1 MFKDELDALRS
12 QGLYRVL
19 RPLEGGQGP
28 RILIDGREVVSL
40 ASNDYLGLASH
51 PVLTAAAMEATE
63 RYGTGS
69 GASRLLSGSQPLHH
83 DLEEDLAR
91 FLGCE
96 AALVFNSGH
105 GANTGVLAALCGPG
119 DLIISDAL
127 NHASIV
133 DGCRLSK
140 AEKRIYKHRNLNDL
154 EDMLKVSNEYKRRW
168 IVTDSVFSMDGD
180 MAPLPGIVELAE
192 RYGAFVYVD
201 EAHATGV
208 VGPQGR
214 GSTAHFR
221 LAERITLRMG
231 TLGKALG
238 SFGAFVAGDREI
250 IEVLINRARPFIYS
264 TSLPPSVLA
273 ASRAA
278 VALIQTAE
286 GERLRRRLEGNME
299 ILRGRLSELGIYRGE
314 GATPIFPVILGSL
327 KRTAAVADALF
338 EEGVFAPAIRPPTV
352 PEGTA
357 RLRLSVMATHTG
369 ADLSRVNRL
378 LEAIISSAAGP
389 E

>member
-1 MFKDELDALRS
+1 MFKNELEVLQS

-19 RPLEGGQGP
+19 RPLDGGQGP
-28 RILIDGREVVSL
+28 RIRIGGREVISL

-51 PVLTAAAMEATE
+51 PVLTRAAIEATE

-83 DLEEDLAR
+83 ALEDDLAR

-96 AALVFNSGH
+96 GALVFNSGH
-105 GANTGVLAALCGPG
+105 GANSGTLAALCGRG

-133 DGCRLSK
+133 DGCRLSR
-140 AEKRIYKHRNLNDL
+140 ADKRVYKHCDMNEL
-154 EDMLKVSNEYKRRW
+154 EDILKVSNKYRRRW
-168 IVTDSVFSMDGD
+168 IVTDGVFSMDGD
-180 MAPLPGIVELAE
+180 VAPLPEIVGLAE
-192 RYGAFVYVD
+192 RYGAALYLD

-208 VGPQGR
+208 LGPRGR
-214 GSTAHFR
+214 GCAAHFR

-250 IEVLINRARPFIYS
+250 IDVLINRARPFIYS

-278 VALIQTAE
+278 VALIQSAE
-286 GERLRRRLEGNME
+286 GESLRQHLQGNVKILGARLNESGFYS
-299 ILRGRLSELGIYRGE
+299 GD
-314 GATPIFPVILGSL
+314 GATPILPVILGSVE
-327 KRTAAVADALF
+327 RTAAVAEALF

-352 PEGTA
+352 PAGSA
-357 RLRLSVMATHTG
+357 RLRLSVMATHSE

-378 LEAIISSAAGP
+378 LDTLLPSIEGTV
-389 E
+389 

>member
-1 MFKDELDALRS
+1 MFNDELDALRS

-28 RILIDGREVVSL
+28 RIRIDGREVISL

-238 SFGAFVAGDREI
+238 SFGAFVAGDRDI
-250 IEVLINRARPFIYS
+250 IDLLINRARPFIYS

-286 GERLRRRLEGNME
+286 
-299 ILRGRLSELGIYRGE
+299 
-314 GATPIFPVILGSL
+314 
-327 KRTAAVADALF
+327 
-338 EEGVFAPAIRPPTV
+338 
-352 PEGTA
+352 
-357 RLRLSVMATHTG
+357 
-369 ADLSRVNRL
+369 
-378 LEAIISSAAGP
+378 
-389 E
+389 